1 MEKILIIEDDEN
13 INNMIKK
20 LLESN
25 GYKTFQAFSG
35 TEGLLLYNE
44 KIDLVLLDLM
54 LPAKTVEEVI
64 KELKQKCFVPIFI
77 LFAFG

>member
-35 TEGLLLYNE
+35 SLDFLLMLL
-44 KIDLVLLDLM
+44 KVQIRVLLKLYFYY
-54 LPAKTVEEVI
+54 
-64 KELKQKCFVPIFI
+64 CI
-77 LFAFG
+77 LL